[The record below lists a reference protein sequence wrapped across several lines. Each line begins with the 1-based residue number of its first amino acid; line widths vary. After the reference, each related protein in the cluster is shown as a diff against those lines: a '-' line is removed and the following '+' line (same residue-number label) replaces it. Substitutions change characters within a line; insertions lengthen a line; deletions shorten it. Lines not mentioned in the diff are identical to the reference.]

1 MVPLPGI
8 LLHSK
13 VLIRR
18 KCDIIDLMRI
28 EKRQVE
34 GKPLTVIIEY
44 PEWDETVE
52 GLVRKIGRMDLSFVG
67 KTEERSVNVCISDI
81 YYIENVERKLF
92 LYTKDKVFRFDG
104 TMSDI
109 ENRIY
114 DTGLVRIS
122 RTCIMNTGY
131 LKEIK
136 QIRNSHLEAVMDND
150 EKLIVSRKYLP
161 DIKRIFKKEGL

>member
-1 MVPLPGI
+1 
-8 LLHSK
+8 
-13 VLIRR
+13 
-18 KCDIIDLMRI
+18 MRI

-34 GKPLTVIIEY
+34 DKPLTVIIEY
-44 PEWDETVE
+44 PEWNDMVDS
-52 GLVRKIGRMDLSFVG
+52 LVRKIGMMDISFVG
-67 KTEERSVNVCISDI
+67 RIDEKSVNIGLSDI

-92 LYTKDKVFRFDG
+92 IYTKDNVYRFDG
-104 TMSDI
+104 SMADI
-109 ENRIY
+109 EKRMI

-122 RTCIMNTGY
+122 RTCIMNTDY

-161 DIKRIFKKEGL
+161 DIKRIFKREGI

>member
-1 MVPLPGI
+1 
-8 LLHSK
+8 
-13 VLIRR
+13 
-18 KCDIIDLMRI
+18 MRI

-34 GKPLTVIIEY
+34 GQPLTVIIEY
-44 PEWDETVE
+44 TEWSESVE
-52 GLVRKIGRMDLSFVG
+52 NLVRKIGRMDLSFTG
-67 KTEERSVNVCISDI
+67 KSDDKSVSVSASDI

-92 LYTKDKVFRFDG
+92 LYTKDDVYRFEG

-109 ENRIY
+109 ESRID

-122 RTCIMNTGY
+122 RTCIMNTAY
-131 LKEIK
+131 LREIR

-161 DIKRIFKKEGL
+161 DIKMIFKNEGS